1 MRRKLNRETDVIYK
15 INERTFFVEILFIF
29 FILKEKRKLRY
40 SGKCNLLDKQ
50 LKVAEIMNNKI
61 NEIESRCH

>member
-29 FILKEKRKLRY
+29 LSSKREE
-40 SGKCNLLDKQ
+40 
-50 LKVAEIMNNKI
+50 KVALQWEMQFT
-61 NEIESRCH
+61 